1 MFRQDV
7 ESGHGAIL
15 IEAKGDLFN
24 AALDYI
30 PPDRLKDVLILDIND
45 KKHPVGFNILRQG
58 DSRVVIDE
66 LIDLFDFMYKDARGV
81 WTREVLYHA
90 LRTLTAHPGLTF
102 VDLAPLLVPMSSQE
116 VEWRERVVRAVTD
129 GEIRNFWQRFENQ
142 PRAAQD
148 RITQPVIDRIGS

>member
-1 MFRQDV
+1 M
-7 ESGHGAIL
+7 E
-15 IEAKGDLFN
+15 
-24 AALDYI
+24 
-30 PPDRLKDVLILDIND
+30 
-45 KKHPVGFNILRQG
+45 
-58 DSRVVIDE
+58 
-66 LIDLFDFMYKDARGV
+66 
-81 WTREVLYHA
+81 REVLYHA

-148 RITQPVIDRIGS
+148 RITQPVMDRIWQLNARPEVRNIIGQSESSFQMDDVVRITRFCSSTCRDCRARRPASPARSLLTPCGTQ